1 MGDSLSAGNLLA
13 RRYRLIDQI
22 GAGGMSVIWRARDE
36 VLDRV
41 VALKV
46 LAPELAADQRYRDL
60 VREEAR
66 SAAQLV
72 HPNVTAVHDYG
83 DMIAPDG
90 EVTAFVVM
98 ELLSGESLERRL
110 TAGPLPWPEALEV
123 CAQVAE
129 ALAAAHR
136 IGVVHRDITPGNIM
150 LTEAGVK
157 VLDFG
162 IATRVGAPDDDEDGG
177 TFGTPAYVP
186 PERLDGKPSQPATD
200 TYALGVLLYETLTG
214 RVPYPADTWEDLAR
228 TPRHGRPPAPSFV
241 PGLPPEVAE
250 LCRRCLSHS
259 PLDRPT
265 ARQVAE
271 ELKANLPK
279 DGDTGRI
286 AGTRPSTGPVTG
298 SPPSVP
304 APALPELPA
313 AVLHLP
319 QRLIPLLPA
328 GRRTAAS
335 PAPTRIYLPGTAPHA
350 PHSPAERA
358 GGPGRTLTG
367 RPQHAAPE
375 DPPARRPARTWV
387 RVTTSVAAAV
397 VALVTVATVA
407 STLRDSGQP
416 RDGALAPAGQ
426 GPAGTG
432 VSPTAGASPTGSPGP
447 TAAAAPPTAGTSP
460 TARPGPGSGTNAN
473 ALPSIGDTIN
483 AISQIIDAGLVAQE
497 IRPDAAVDLRNVMQR
512 LRDSVSRGT
521 PDVPAQVANLQS
533 KVDARRRE
541 GAITGGSA
549 DRLDTELARL
559 ASY

>member
-1 MGDSLSAGNLLA
+1 MGGSLSAGNLLA

-36 VLDRV
+36 VLDRI

-90 EVTAFVVM
+90 EFTAFVVM
-98 ELLSGESLERRL
+98 ELLSGESLELRL
-110 TAGPLPWPEALEV
+110 TAGPLPWPEALGI

-150 LTEAGVK
+150 LTDAGVK

-162 IATRVGAPDDDEDGG
+162 IATRIGAPDEDEDGG

-186 PERLDGKPSQPATD
+186 PERLDGKPSLPATD

-214 RVPYPADTWEDLAR
+214 RVPFPADTWEDLAR
-228 TPRHGRPPAPSFV
+228 TPRHGRPPAPSSV
-241 PGLPPEVAE
+241 PGLPHRVAE
-250 LCRRCLSHS
+250 LCRSCLSRS

-271 ELKANLPK
+271 ELKANLPR
-279 DGDTGRI
+279 DGDP
-286 AGTRPSTGPVTG
+286 APVAD
-298 SPPSVP
+298 SRPSVP

-319 QRLIPLLPA
+319 QRLVPA
-328 GRRTAAS
+328 APAARRTAAG
-335 PAPTRIYLPGTAPHA
+335 PAPSRVYLPGTAP
-350 PHSPAERA
+350 PSPDSSPAGPAGPA
-358 GGPGRTLTG
+358 GGPTRTLAG
-367 RPQHAAPE
+367 RPQHAAPGAA
-375 DPPARRPARTWV
+375 PPRRPARTWV
-387 RVTTSVAAAV
+387 RVTTAVAAAV
-397 VALVTVATVA
+397 VALVTASVVA
-407 STLRDSGQP
+407 STLHEAGEP
-416 RDGALAPAGQ
+416 GDGALARASQAPGSPAPSNWALNA
-426 GPAGTG
+426 PA
-432 VSPTAGASPTGSPGP
+432 TAGGPGP
-447 TAAAAPPTAGTSP
+447 TGTAAPPTAGTSP
-460 TARPGPGSGTNAN
+460 TANARPGTGSNTR
-473 ALPSIGDTIN
+473 ALPSIGDTID
-483 AISQIIDAGLVAQE
+483 AISQIIDAGLVARE
-497 IRPDAAVDLRNVMQR
+497 IRPDAAVDLRNVMQH
-512 LRDSVSRGT
+512 LRDSVNQGT
-521 PDVPAQVANLQS
+521 TDLSAQVANLQS

-549 DRLDTELARL
+549 DQLDTELARL

>member
-22 GAGGMSVIWRARDE
+22 GAGGMSVIWRSRDE

-46 LAPELAADQRYRDL
+46 LAPELAADRRYRDL

-72 HPNVTAVHDYG
+72 HLNVTAVHDYG
-83 DMIAPDG
+83 EMIAPDG

-98 ELLSGESLERRL
+98 ELLSGESLEQRL
-110 TAGPLPWPEALEV
+110 TAGPLPWVEALEI

-150 LTEAGVK
+150 LTDAGVK

-186 PERLDGKPSQPATD
+186 PERLDGKPSLPATD

-214 RVPYPADTWEDLAR
+214 RVPFPADTWEELAR
-228 TPRHGRPPAPSFV
+228 TPRHGHPPAPSFV
-241 PGLPPEVAE
+241 PGLPHEVAE
-250 LCRRCLSHS
+250 VCRRCLSRS

-271 ELKANLPK
+271 ELKANLSK
-279 DGDTGRI
+279 DGDNGRV
-286 AGTRPSTGPVTG
+286 ASSR
-298 SPPSVP
+298 PSVP
-304 APALPELPA
+304 APALPDLPA

-319 QRLIPLLPA
+319 QRLIPVSPEA
-328 GRRTAAS
+328 KRTAAS
-335 PAPTRIYLPGTAPHA
+335 PGSTRVYLPGNAP
-350 PHSPAERA
+350 PTPAEPA
-358 GGPGRTLTG
+358 GHATGPSRTLAG

-375 DPPARRPARTWV
+375 ESPARRPDRTWV
-387 RVTTSVAAAV
+387 RVTTAVAAAV
-397 VALVTVATVA
+397 VALVTASVVA
-407 STLRDSGQP
+407 STLRESGQP
-416 RDGALAPAGQ
+416 RDGALAPAVP
-426 GPAGTG
+426 GPTGTAAPTAGASTG
-432 VSPTAGASPTGSPGP
+432 SPGPTGTAGSPTAGASPT
-447 TAAAAPPTAGTSP
+447 ANAGT
-460 TARPGPGSGTNAN
+460 GTRSNAN
-473 ALPSIGDTIN
+473 ALPSVGETID
-483 AISQIIDAGLVAQE
+483 AISQIIDAGLVARE
-497 IRPDAAVDLRNVMQR
+497 IRPDAAVDLRNVMQQ
-512 LRDSVSRGT
+512 LRDSVSRGA
-521 PDVPAQVANLQS
+521 DDLSAQVANLQS

-549 DRLDTELARL
+549 DQLDTELARL